1 MFKSGVQV
9 AIGIALIALAVTVSP
24 AGAQQHDC
32 RVKNLTA
39 HGQYTSNGNA
49 NPLAAAI
56 DAAQAGDTLQVIG
69 VCYGNFAITKDLTLT
84 GRSSG
89 QHEDVINGGG
99 SGIVLRNTSPAG
111 VFDLTVS
118 DLTITGGEIGVMT
131 DGASLS
137 LTRMRVTGN
146 PGRGVI
152 NGALASTTIEDSI
165 ISDNG
170 DLGVQGLLFGSITIS
185 NSIVRNNAGG
195 GIYSGRASLT
205 VTNSVIADNTTGG
218 GIGGTRHIEVSNS
231 LIEGNSRE
239 GAGGGIGAFDLGI
252 LDLTHSIVRGN
263 SASRGGGIFLDKGVF
278 SHTLTDSVVRGNT
291 ATVEGGGV
299 LALGPVVLNGTNDL
313 CGNDPDD
320 WPGCLP

>member
-39 HGQYTSNGNA
+39 HSQYTSNGNA
-49 NPLAAAI
+49 SPLAAAI
-56 DAAQAGDTLQVIG
+56 EEAQAGDTLQVIG
-69 VCYGNFAITKDLTLT
+69 VCYGNFAITKNLALT

-89 QHEDVINGGG
+89 KHEDVINGGG
-99 SGIVLRNTSPAG
+99 SGIVLRNTSGAG
-111 VFDLTVS
+111 AFDLAVS
-118 DLTITGGEIGVMT
+118 DLTITGGEVGVMT
-131 DGASLS
+131 DAASL
-137 LTRMRVTGN
+137 LVTRTQVTGN
-146 PGRGVI
+146 SGRGIV
-152 NGALASTTIEDSI
+152 NGAVASTTIEDSI
-165 ISDNG
+165 INDNG
-170 DLGVQGLLFGSITIS
+170 DLGVQGGLFGSITIS
-185 NSIVRNNAGG
+185 NSRVRENAGG

-205 VTNSVIADNTTGG
+205 IANSVIADNTTRG
-218 GIGGTRHIEVSNS
+218 GIGGNRHIEVSNS
-231 LIEGNSRE
+231 LIEGNSSN
-239 GAGGGIGAFDLGI
+239 GVGGGIAAFDLGI

-263 SASRGGGIFLDKGVF
+263 SASRGGGIFLDRGVF
-278 SHTLTDSVVRGNT
+278 SHTLTDSVVRGNA